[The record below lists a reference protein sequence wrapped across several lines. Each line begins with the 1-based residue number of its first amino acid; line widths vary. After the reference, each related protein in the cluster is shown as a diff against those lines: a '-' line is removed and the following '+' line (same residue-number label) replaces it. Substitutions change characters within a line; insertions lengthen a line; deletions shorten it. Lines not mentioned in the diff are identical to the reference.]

1 VPKAGIEGAGVKN
14 YRRGRGRG
22 PHPAMLI
29 CLGLVVLLTMAAP
42 VSAGLEVSF
51 QGDKI
56 LTRTGE
62 TSPVITVTG
71 EDIPQ
76 DGNITFDITNLAWL
90 VANGTLT
97 DANVEVSDTAV
108 DAIWTRQVEFDGSVY
123 TLNLT
128 STNNATVAGETVT
141 ITFTGA
147 AAGNSAWYCDTGDV
161 EVDLTA
167 TRDDTLETSD
177 AIIFLI
183 YVTPGSGGLT
193 IAPGTMITTTD
204 GATLMV
210 ITIAGEPVLR
220 NDMITIPLWDL
231 DAYTTGGKITNA
243 NVIISD
249 DAAAAT
255 WTGNIDEYSILT
267 LTSDGGDTAVDENI
281 TITLTGSGGNP
292 WKAGS
297 TGNPILWG
305 LRPDTNAVAD
315 YLFAIHIPPPPGY
328 NVTANF
334 TANTTTELAPLAV
347 IFTDTSAGNPDTWSW
362 DFGDGG
368 TSTEQNPTYI
378 YTVPGTYTVSLT
390 ASNSYS
396 ADTATKYQYIHALN
410 GGTTRADSGITGLT
424 LSTCQ
429 PFNQKVTADTSVLPA
444 DLIPDQHTLEVQPP
458 ADSGFSNIT
467 LHASDSIG
475 FTRSGDLIQGNITG
489 VHFESQDIRPPSGF
503 STTIGPE
510 AAFNFSTDLPY
521 YPCNAVITTTVYE
534 GILPADD
541 AKLQIIASRQAPV
554 AVPIGTA
561 YTVKITKQNFPPT
574 VPVKIHMSVDSG
586 WNGDLAGGPGNVF
599 IWKIS
604 EDGNTGQI
612 FPTTL
617 WFTDPGKNL
626 DFHEATSTGMSTF
639 GLSSFTG
646 NNNPF
651 QLVTFA
657 VSSYIAPE
665 IPVNPPAG
673 EQTDTERRVTASPT
687 LTPTATVTPTPPPLR
702 NLTAPLSETVT
713 AKIYTNQEGL
723 VTQETTLASRD
734 GAMTITVPKG
744 VVARGGDGKPL
755 LSISLT
761 PVEKDG
767 LPTPAPAGAV
777 MFAGRAF
784 EIQPD
789 GATFSPGIS
798 FSFVMPADTRFSQDF
813 TVMMFDHA
821 SGTWQD
827 VPTEYD
833 TGTGLITAQVTRFCC
848 FALFGKTG
856 ADEEQTRLPTPEQ
869 SRPAPIPAP
878 SQPPTTAMGIFMAF
892 INWIIANPLAAIGI
906 AFVIIALGLYET
918 GHLRRG

>member
-1 VPKAGIEGAGVKN
+1 MRKVEKEGVGVGN
-14 YRRGRGRG
+14 NRRGPGRG
-22 PHPAMLI
+22 PHPVMLV
-29 CLGLVVLLTMAAP
+29 CMGLVVLLAVVAP
-42 VSAGLEVSF
+42 VSAGLVVSF

-56 LTRTGE
+56 LSRTGS
-62 TSPVITVTG
+62 TSPVLMVTDT
-71 EDIPQ
+71 DIPEN
-76 DGNITFDITNLAWL
+76 GNITIDLSSLAYF
-90 VANGTLT
+90 VANSTIT
-97 DANVEVSDTAV
+97 DANVEVSDNAV
-108 DAIWTRQVEFDGSVY
+108 DAIWTRQVVSDGSFFI
-123 TLNLT
+123 LNLT

-141 ITFTGA
+141 VTFTGA
-147 AAGNSAWYCDTGDV
+147 AGGNSAWYCDTGDV
-161 EVDLTA
+161 EVDMTA
-167 TRDDTLETSD
+167 TRSDTLETSD
-177 AIIFLI
+177 TIIFLI
-183 YVTPGSGGLT
+183 YVTPGSGGLAAT
-193 IAPGTMITTTD
+193 PGSTITTTD
-204 GATLMV
+204 GSTVLILTV
-210 ITIAGEPVLR
+210 TGEPILQ
-220 NDMITIPLWDL
+220 NDFINLPVYDL
-231 DAYTTGGKITNA
+231 NEYVEGDLLTDA
-243 NVIISD
+243 NVAVSD
-249 DAAAAT
+249 DAASAA
-255 WTGNIDEYSILT
+255 WTGFVDEYGIMT
-267 LTSDGGDTAVDENI
+267 LTSNGGDTAVDENI
-281 TITLTGSGGNP
+281 SVTFTGAAGIP

-297 TGNPILWG
+297 SGTKLLQPY
-305 LRPDTNAVAD
+305 RPDSNLWAD
-315 YLFAIHIPPPPGY
+315 YEFVIDIPPPAGY
-328 NVTANF
+328 AVTANF
-334 TANTTTELAPLAV
+334 TTNTTTELVPLAV
-347 IFTDTSAGNPDTWSW
+347 RFTDTSTGNPDTWSW

-368 TSTEQNPTYI
+368 TSSDQNPTYI

-410 GGTTRADSGITGLT
+410 GGTTRADSGIIGLT

-467 LHASDSIG
+467 LHTSDSIG

-503 STTIGPE
+503 SAAIGPE
-510 AAFNFSTDLPY
+510 AAFNFSTDLSY

-541 AKLQIIASRQAPV
+541 AKLQIMASRQAPV

-617 WFTDPGKNL
+617 WFTDPGMNL
-626 DFHEATSTGMSTF
+626 DFHRATSSGMSTF

-687 LTPTATVTPTPPPLR
+687 LTPTATVTPPPPPLR

-723 VTQETTLASRD
+723 VTQETSVASRD

-744 VVARGGDGKPL
+744 VIARGGDGKPL

-761 PVEKDG
+761 PVEKDN

-798 FSFVMPADTRFSQDF
+798 FSFVMPADTRFGQDL

-827 VPTEYD
+827 VPTVYD

-848 FALFGKTG
+848 FALFAKTG

-869 SRPAPIPAP
+869 SRPASIPAP

-906 AFVIIALGLYET
+906 AFVIIALGLYEK